1 MAKKPTSVRLTSE
14 NDAKIKA
21 LAKRDNLSSSQIINK
36 IINEY
41 SGKKTEMSEDSL
53 SIISKEINTRFDTIE
68 REVGMQRQ
76 RVNIL
81 KNQVDLVLKNQD
93 GKGRSDRYTD
103 YNKPK

>member
-1 MAKKPTSVRLTSE
+1 MTKKPTSVRLTSE

-21 LAKRDNLSSSQIINK
+21 LAKRDGLSSSQVINK

-53 SIISKEINTRFDTIE
+53 SVISKEISSRFDSIE

-76 RVNIL
+76 RINIL
-81 KNQVDLVLKNQD
+81 KNQVDIVLKNQD
-93 GKGRSDRYTD
+93 GKGRTDRYTE
-103 YNKPK
+103 YNKSK